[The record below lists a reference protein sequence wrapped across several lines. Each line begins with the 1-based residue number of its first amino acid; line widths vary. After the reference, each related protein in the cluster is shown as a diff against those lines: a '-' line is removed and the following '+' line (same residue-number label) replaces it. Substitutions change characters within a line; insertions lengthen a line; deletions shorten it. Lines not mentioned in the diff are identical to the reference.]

1 MSHDDPVAFLNLR
14 EEPAARGGNRR
25 KWWLAAILFLVVFS
39 VGGVGLAFLQH
50 SLESAIWVA
59 GGGVGLG
66 MVLCIVCATVSVTTK
81 EAGRFWAALVA
92 VPCLF
97 LLAWAGVLFGENR
110 IEAWKQERVAHE
122 RQALV
127 RELEADPQRGLRE
140 RWFAS
145 TDPMK
150 TQVFSSS
157 LQDPGVRYNGEQ
169 LQQIYVA
176 VPALR
181 AQVLWNPACPAEVL
195 TACLPDAFAEATKY
209 SYPKLQA
216 ILQHR
221 NTPVP
226 LLAAIIQNPRT
237 PARAVEQAMSE
248 LEARIP
254 RKPLAIGS
262 DGLPLQVIGPA
273 QYSFDDDSVVS
284 SIRYARF
291 HRYEAAAAGK
301 YIGLKIQSLP
311 FRSLPDGS
319 HAPAPRET
327 MLSVPGMVRLMQQED
342 YRNVYFLPESFSFEG
357 SDVTKLTCLATGFAV
372 AHNKELARE
381 KGEQEL
387 EDSLPTPR
395 PTALPTPPATV
406 SAPPARAG
414 APKALHPP
422 FPNPAYDRFAQLRKH
437 EVAAEGR
444 FIGLLTL
451 TPSFKI
457 LPDGRR
463 VNVFSSVIRIIPGTT
478 LAPEK
483 VDDRTVYF
491 MPVFFNAE
499 TPATAQQLE
508 LVKAFAS
515 EHNQWVLRQSDTND
529 GSGPGKRKFVY

>member
-1 MSHDDPVAFLNLR
+1 
-14 EEPAARGGNRR
+14 
-25 KWWLAAILFLVVFS
+25 
-39 VGGVGLAFLQH
+39 
-50 SLESAIWVA
+50 
-59 GGGVGLG
+59 
-66 MVLCIVCATVSVTTK
+66 
-81 EAGRFWAALVA
+81 
-92 VPCLF
+92 
-97 LLAWAGVLFGENR
+97 
-110 IEAWKQERVAHE
+110 
-122 RQALV
+122 
-127 RELEADPQRGLRE
+127 
-140 RWFAS
+140 
-145 TDPMK
+145 
-150 TQVFSSS
+150 
-157 LQDPGVRYNGEQ
+157 
-169 LQQIYVA
+169 
-176 VPALR
+176 
-181 AQVLWNPACPAEVL
+181 
-195 TACLPDAFAEATKY
+195 
-209 SYPKLQA
+209 
-216 ILQHR
+216 
-221 NTPVP
+221 
-226 LLAAIIQNPRT
+226 
-237 PARAVEQAMSE
+237 
-248 LEARIP
+248 
-254 RKPLAIGS
+254 
-262 DGLPLQVIGPA
+262 
-273 QYSFDDDSVVS
+273 
-284 SIRYARF
+284 
-291 HRYEAAAAGK
+291 
-301 YIGLKIQSLP
+301 
-311 FRSLPDGS
+311 
-319 HAPAPRET
+319 